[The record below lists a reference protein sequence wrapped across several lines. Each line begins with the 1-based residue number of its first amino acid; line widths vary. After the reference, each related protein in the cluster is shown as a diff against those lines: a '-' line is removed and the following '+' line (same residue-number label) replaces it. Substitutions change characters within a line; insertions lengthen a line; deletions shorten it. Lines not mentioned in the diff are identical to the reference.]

1 MTAMTLTPT
10 QRRVLVDLSE
20 GDWINLVADG
30 GHSVAAVSTANM
42 RGLIRCDFE
51 VAYPARRWTITPDGI
66 AALEA
71 SA

>member
-1 MTAMTLTPT
+1 
-10 QRRVLVDLSE
+10 
-20 GDWINLVADG
+20 
-30 GHSVAAVSTANM
+30 M

-51 VAYPARRWTITPDGI
+51 VAYPARRWTITPAGI